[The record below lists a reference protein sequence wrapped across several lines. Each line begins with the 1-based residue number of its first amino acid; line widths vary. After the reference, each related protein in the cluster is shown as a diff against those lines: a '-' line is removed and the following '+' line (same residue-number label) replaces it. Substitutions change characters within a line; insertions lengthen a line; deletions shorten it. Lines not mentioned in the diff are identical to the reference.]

1 MVYGLYLS
9 ADGLLA
15 QQYRQDVI
23 ANNLANVDTPG
34 FKADRVAFAE
44 RLSESML
51 RQSPG
56 TSLPALDPG
65 TGGLFGTPVYTDYAQ
80 GNIIPSNNPFDLAIV
95 ENGFL
100 TVQTPDGPRYS
111 RDGRLV
117 ADKDGTLRHAA
128 SGGAVLDL
136 RGQPIVIDPSAKGL
150 VKIDQIGR
158 ITQGDT
164 TIGKLGL
171 VDFADRQALE
181 KVGQNLYDAQGTQQ
195 IAATGE
201 IRQRAYEASGV
212 EPAAAMVDMIS
223 ASRAYEMNVSLISM
237 QDESLGRAVNEVGRI
252 G

>member
-34 FKADRVAFAE
+34 FKADRVAFSE
-44 RLSESML
+44 RLTESML

-56 TSLPALDPG
+56 ARQPALDPS

-80 GNIIPSNNPFDLAIV
+80 GNVIPSSSPFDLAILD
-95 ENGFL
+95 NGFL
-100 TVQTPDGPRYS
+100 AVQTPDGARYT

-117 ADKDGTLRHAA
+117 ADNEGTLRHVA
-128 SGGAVLDL
+128 SGGAVLGAD
-136 RGQPIVIDPSAKGL
+136 GQPIVIDPAAKGL
-150 VKIDQIGR
+150 VRIDESGR
-158 ITQGDT
+158 ISQGDAI
-164 TIGKLGL
+164 IGKLGL
-171 VDFADRQALE
+171 VDFQDRQALE
-181 KVGQNLYDAQGTQQ
+181 KAGQNLYDSRGTPQ
-195 IAATGE
+195 IAATGQ
-201 IRQRAYEASGV
+201 IKQGAYEASGV
-212 EPAAAMVDMIS
+212 EPATALVDMIS
-223 ASRAYEMNVSLISM
+223 AARAYEMNVSLISM